1 MKKRLA
7 IAIVFLLVSL
17 TGLGCGDETVAVVNG
32 EKVTRP
38 QLEKIVN
45 LYVSQAKQ
53 IFGEDVTEDQEFM
66 KEIEKMALNDLIDQ
80 TLIIQKALSE
90 GLEATEAEVQKAVK
104 NFKEDAGTEGYK
116 NFIKAAGMTDEE
128 FEKEM
133 YNQVLIDELR
143 EKVISKVKVT
153 EEDVKAYYDEHPEE
167 FGNLYELKVSHI
179 LLKTREE
186 AEKVI
191 ERLKKGEDFGTL
203 AQELSIEPAASES
216 QGNLGFINEQS
227 NLIAEFK
234 EAALKLKPGEMTEE
248 PVETQYGFHV
258 IKAFEEKKPH
268 QEPFE
273 QVKDQAEVLARQAKE
288 YQAWIDYV
296 SDLRKQAD
304 IETKI

>member
-167 FGNLYELKVSHI
+167 YGNLYELKVSHI

>member
-17 TGLGCGDETVAVVNG
+17 MGLGCGDETVAVVNG
-32 EKVTRP
+32 EKVTRS

-53 IFGEDVTEDQEFM
+53 LYSEDVTEDREFM

-90 GLEATEAEVQKAVK
+90 GLEATEAEVKKAIK
-104 NFKEDAGTEGYK
+104 NFKDSAGTEGYK

-153 EEDVKAYYDEHPEE
+153 AEDVKAYYDAHPEE

-186 AEKVI
+186 AEEVI
-191 ERLKKGEDFGTL
+191 QRLKNGEDFGTL
-203 AQELSIEPAASES
+203 AQELSIEPAARES
-216 QGNLGFINEQS
+216 KGNLGFINEQS
-227 NLIAEFK
+227 NLVAEFK
-234 EAALKLKPGEMTEE
+234 EAALKLKPGEITEE
-248 PVETQYGFHV
+248 PVKTQFGFHV
-258 IKAFEEKKPH
+258 IKAFEERKPH
-268 QEPFE
+268 LEPFE
-273 QVKDQAEVLARQAKE
+273 QVKDQAELLARQAKE
-288 YQAWIDYV
+288 NQAWIDYV